1 MFCLWN
7 LWDFL
12 YIGNVIC
19 EHGFT
24 SSFPVWMLFISFS
37 CLIALVIN
45 FSSEMA
51 KAGIIALFLML
62 EEKPS
67 DFQTLMI
74 FAMGFAFMVFFFYHV
89 EVVSICS

>member
-1 MFCLWN
+1 MFYTHKGLPSANRLFYFFLSN
-7 LWDFL
+7 LDA
-12 YIGNVIC
+12 
-19 EHGFT
+19 
-24 SSFPVWMLFISFS
+24 FISFS

-45 FSSEMA
+45 FIFEMA

-74 FAMGFAFMVFFFYHV
+74 FAMGFAFMVFFFNHV